1 MTTAETAAVHPDVP
15 EILAQVV
22 DAMKYLDT
30 PSSSVKDAADPRFA
44 ALADA
49 MVEMSLIAS
58 MTGQLEYG
66 HVVSLAFF
74 TAISEEDP
82 TQRREGLLK
91 LAALTVEWIRA
102 IDERSGK

>member
-1 MTTAETAAVHPDVP
+1 VTETVDTAVSPDLP
-15 EILAQVV
+15 EILSQVV

-44 ALADA
+44 DLADA

-74 TAISEEDP
+74 TAVSEEDP
-82 TQRREGLLK
+82 AERREALLK
-91 LAALTVEWIRA
+91 LAAVVVEWIRA
-102 IDERSGK
+102 IDARS